1 MNITDVKAF
10 LSQMNNELKE
20 KSPSVFSQK
29 TYTDEPII
37 RTAAQLKNYEP
48 PQYREMRRISY
59 FAYEKGWSSEHIFY
73 EQAKFMADFDDD
85 YAFSGSFSSYFPTY
99 AAMNPE
105 QQRGYFSWRTKV
117 RQGDIRPVS
126 ASFAFVYMYELI
138 NLIGVNSAEEA
149 FFKLNAFYK
158 AYLPFAPELEQYVP
172 VWLVDMIA
180 FYDLDASLFAAYC
193 ELSFEKKLSVV
204 QNGGGAEPEE
214 LFAAINALSSYQIT
228 GSPFYKE
235 YPAETQAAVCAAFAA
250 MNEKYGKTHKTTFTE
265 NLFGRICAMP
275 YTVFGAAVFF
285 DRTRTPDHETVLCDN
300 FSFSF
305 INGQCMCYRC
315 WGRRGKSTVS
325 AGYLKYTESVLR
337 EVFGYEK
344 PLRAESPAKPFIKI
358 ARQAAENA
366 YKTYTDK
373 KRAEELK
380 YVDTSL
386 LDSIIISAEKTR
398 DRLLTDEEK
407 QDDVVPETAF
417 VTEKVQETELPEAEN
432 SAEKE
437 DIRSLPL
444 TSDELGF
451 VRLLLSGGDAA
462 AYLKQRGLKLS
473 LVCDS
478 VNEKLY
484 DTFFDNIIDFDG
496 EMPVLTED
504 YAEEL
509 AGMIPERQE

>member
-1 MNITDVKAF
+1 MNTTDVKAF

-20 KSPSVFSQK
+20 KSPSVFSRK

-59 FAYEKGWSSEHIFY
+59 FAYEKGWSSEHIFF
-73 EQAKFMADFDDD
+73 EQAKFMADFEDD
-85 YAFSGSFSSYFPTY
+85 YAFTGSFSSYFPTY
-99 AAMNPE
+99 AAMSPE
-105 QQRGYFSWRTKV
+105 QQRGYFSWRAKV

-126 ASFAFVYMYELI
+126 ASFAFVYMYELL

-180 FYDLDASLFAAYC
+180 FYDLDASLFSAYC
-193 ELSFEKKLSVV
+193 ELDFEKRLSVV
-204 QNGGGAEPEE
+204 QKGGDAEPEE
-214 LFAAINALSSYQIT
+214 LFEAITTLSSYPIT
-228 GSPFYKE
+228 ESPFYKE
-235 YPAETQAAVCAAFAA
+235 YPAETQAAVCSAFAA
-250 MNEKYGKTHKTTFTE
+250 MSEKYDKTHKTTFAQ

-285 DRTRTPDHETVLCDN
+285 DRTRTPDHKTVLCDN
-300 FSFSF
+300 YSFSF
-305 INGQCMCYRC
+305 INGQCTCYRC
-315 WGRRGKSTVS
+315 WGRRGKSTVAS
-325 AGYLKYTESVLR
+325 GYLKYTESVLR

-344 PLRAESPAKPFIKI
+344 PLRAEPPAKPFVKI

-386 LDSIIISAEKTR
+386 LDSIIVSAEKTR

-407 QDDVVPETAF
+407 QDDAVPEAVF
-417 VTEKVQETELPEAEN
+417 ETDKARETDLPEVKNNCEN
-432 SAEKE
+432 ETAG
-437 DIRSLPL
+437 SLPL

-451 VRLLLSGGDAA
+451 VRLLLVGGEIKP
-462 AYLKQRGLKLS
+462 YLKQRGLKLS

-484 DTFFDNIIDFDG
+484 DTFFDNVIDFDDD
-496 EMPVLTED
+496 MPILTED

-509 AGMIPERQE
+509 AGMIPEKQE